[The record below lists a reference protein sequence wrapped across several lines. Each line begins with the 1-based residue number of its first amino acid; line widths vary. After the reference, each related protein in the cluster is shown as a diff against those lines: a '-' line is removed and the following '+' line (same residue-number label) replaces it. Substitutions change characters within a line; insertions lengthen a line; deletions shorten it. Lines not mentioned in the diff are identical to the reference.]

1 MAEKSKYQI
10 KTRSQMKEVKVIFVS
25 EDLIGSV
32 ISSRK
37 EYERLIRQKS
47 KAENDKLNDKVTGNK
62 LEDGESIVETK
73 PRKRKHN
80 DEINEVNAK
89 KSKYIDDV
97 ELALAA
103 LENDDVEKMEI
114 NEPTTLFDDQE
125 DVSAKK
131 IYNFE
136 NKNHNQKTPKSCLKS
151 PATPKNKL
159 NIRFSNKEND
169 TPKNKN
175 RLEKIDEEPSATPY
189 SLRRKVI
196 KDIKKIQKILENSDD
211 DFSASESEYSAEGE
225 SSSQESGDEDGEKKS
240 SKTKIANFNYKISSA
255 NFFESQSVKKSI
267 TSNNSLRKLKN
278 PKLTQEKL
286 DEIFRNCEV
295 NPEHRNCVK
304 KLFNQ
309 SVSLFEKWDFV
320 LEQNFNI
327 VLYGV
332 GSKKEIINKFVQRFL
347 NKHPVIV
354 VNGFFPSVTVKEII
368 DKVCQILNI
377 EPDSNDIIEKIQ
389 NKISDYDIK
398 IYLAINNIEGIML
411 RNKKAQ
417 MILSQL
423 GKIEQI
429 PVIATIDHI
438 NAPLIWDNCTYSDF
452 NWVWYDCTTFMNYQ
466 DEIVYEG
473 NIMLQ
478 SSGQLTLS
486 SLRNVFN
493 SLTKNSREIFLM
505 ILKNQLDAENKK
517 AGISFRELYQECRKE
532 LLISSDV
539 ALRSQLKEFLDHMIL
554 KQKRTADGEERFV
567 IAIESNILKQFL
579 DEQERS

>member
-1 MAEKSKYQI
+1 MAEEPKYQI
-10 KTRSQMKEVKVIFVS
+10 KTRSQMKTIQVVFVN

-37 EYERLIRQKS
+37 EYERISRQK
-47 KAENDKLNDKVTGNK
+47 KAENEKVANK

-80 DEINEVNAK
+80 DEISEVSAK
-89 KSKYIDDV
+89 KSKYVDDV

-103 LENDDVEKMEI
+103 LENDEVEKI
-114 NEPTTLFDDQE
+114 DFSKPTTLFDDQG

-131 IYNFE
+131 MYNFE
-136 NKNHNQKTPKSCLKS
+136 NKIPKTPKTPKSCIKS

-159 NIRFSNKEND
+159 SVSFSNKEND

-189 SLRRKVI
+189 SLRRKTI
-196 KDIKKIQKILENSDD
+196 KDIQKIQKILENSDD
-211 DFSASESEYSAEGE
+211 DFSASESDYSAEGE
-225 SSSQESGDEDGEKKS
+225 SSSESGEEEGEKGEKKL
-240 SKTKIANFNYKISSA
+240 SKSKVKDFSYKISSA

-267 TSNNSLRKLKN
+267 ISKNSLKKLKN

-286 DEIFRNCEV
+286 DEIFKNFED
-295 NPEHRNCVK
+295 NPEHKSCVK
-304 KLFNQ
+304 RLFNE
-309 SVSLFEKWDFV
+309 SLSLFEKWDFI
-320 LEQNFNI
+320 LNQNFNI
-327 VLYGV
+327 ILYGV
-332 GSKKEIINKFVQRFL
+332 GSKREIINKFVQRFL
-347 NKHPVIV
+347 KTHPVIV
-354 VNGFFPSVTVKEII
+354 VNGFFPSVTVKEVT
-368 DKVCQILNI
+368 DKICQILNI
-377 EPDSNDIIEKIQ
+377 QPNSNDVIEKIQ
-389 NKISDYDIK
+389 NKISEYDIK

-438 NAPLIWDNCTYSDF
+438 NAPLMWDNCTYGDF
-452 NWVWYDCTTFMNYQ
+452 NWIWYDSTTFMNYQ
-466 DEIVYEG
+466 DEVLYEG
-473 NIMLQ
+473 NVMLQ
-478 SSGQLTLS
+478 KAGQLTLS

-493 SLTKNSREIFLM
+493 ALTHNSREVFLI
-505 ILKNQLDAENKK
+505 ILKNQLEAEDGN
-517 AGISFRELYQECRKE
+517 AGMSFRELYQKCRKE
-532 LLISSDV
+532 LLINSDV
-539 ALRSQLKEFLDHMIL
+539 GLRSQLKEYLDHKIL
-554 KQKRTADGEERFV
+554 KQKRTAEGEEYFV
-567 IAIESNILKQFL
+567 IAYGNNILKQFL